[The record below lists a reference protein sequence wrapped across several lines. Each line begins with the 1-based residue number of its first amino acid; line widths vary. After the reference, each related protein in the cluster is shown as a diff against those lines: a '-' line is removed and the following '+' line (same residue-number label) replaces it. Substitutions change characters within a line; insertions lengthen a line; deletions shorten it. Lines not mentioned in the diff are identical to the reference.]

1 MSKLHLSIFAL
12 LAGLGYAASGMAQ
25 AARDAVAGKD
35 KSFTCTG
42 CHGVPGWRNAYP
54 PYREPKL
61 WGQHADYIVAALKE
75 YRSGAREHGTM
86 HAVAATLSDK
96 DMADLAAYFASHPEK

>member
-1 MSKLHLSIFAL
+1 MSKLHLSILAL
-12 LAGLGYAASGMAQ
+12 AAGLGYAVSGTVQ
-25 AARDAVAGKD
+25 AAGDPVAGKS

-61 WGQHADYIVAALKE
+61 WGQHAEYIVAALKE
-75 YRSGAREHGTM
+75 YQSGAREHGTM
-86 HAVAATLSDK
+86 HAVATGLSDQ
-96 DMADLAAYFASHPEK
+96 DMADLAAYFASQPGK